1 MIAMLSWTLVAHASA
16 SCCHFPSPHV
26 VWLSLSTCWLGCALC
41 FIMFHFYLHYT
52 FYWSNSF
59 PIEAMEMK
67 QPDAQESQ
75 ELPVPPEVP
84 PPASAPASST
94 TETLTPEEMELIK
107 KHRAATRASSPT
119 KKPRTDQGWEEFL
132 SALSAKDVEL
142 SDLDFGLQQELR
154 ASPPARADFLAL
166 NITTPDAL
174 HYDPGKGKLEKIDLT
189 KNRPFT
195 DLQSVETPKLE
206 IQEAQVKGA
215 MLQYHKTTFL
225 PNHRFLL
232 EACRQFSSNTILEQ
246 YHTQIPIDPMDS
258 RIKTLKAKLGN
269 KFLLLRRLPATG
281 FTKNNP
287 DWNLKYF
294 CELAKVLNLFLLW
307 ANISSSQTPTSSDL
321 NLSLRTENQRTRFFT
336 CQAEQTR
343 LGIPAEE
350 VQSQSGIT
358 F

>member
-1 MIAMLSWTLVAHASA
+1 MIAMLSWTLVVHASA

-41 FIMFHFYLHYT
+41 FHYVPLLLALHILLKQ
-52 FYWSNSF
+52 F

-67 QPDAQESQ
+67 QPDTQESQ
-75 ELPVPPEVP
+75 GLPVPPEVP

-107 KHRAATRASSPT
+107 KHRAASRASSPT
-119 KKPRTDQGWEEFL
+119 KKLRTDQGWEEFL

-195 DLQSVETPKLE
+195 DLQSVETPTLE

-246 YHTQIPIDPMDS
+246 YYTQIQIDPMDS

-269 KFLLLRRLPATG
+269 KSLLLRRLPATG

-287 DWNLKYF
+287 DWNLNNNTFVNLPKY
-294 CELAKVLNLFLLW
+294 LLNPFES
-307 ANISSSQTPTSSDL
+307 ISSMSKHII
-321 NLSLRTENQRTRFFT
+321 E
-336 CQAEQTR
+336 
-343 LGIPAEE
+343 
-350 VQSQSGIT
+350 
-358 F
+358 